1 MSDVNKSLSAKSF
14 NSNNSHGV
22 LYKQVTYLFFQ
33 VFCLVFTIFE
43 FLSRSLGL
51 LFNHLLLHSY
61 EKQYLPELAM
71 ISVHVIILN
80 IYRPVS
86 WMNVVLKQRKNNKK
100 VSLGSLHYYYSSIK
114 TRNICME
121 KVLTRNHVQDPIVY
135 NISFLVTFLE
145 LFVELLWIRMR
156 WRKRFGLNFI
166 LTFFEVCLWE

>member
-1 MSDVNKSLSAKSF
+1 
-14 NSNNSHGV
+14 
-22 LYKQVTYLFFQ
+22 
-33 VFCLVFTIFE
+33 
-43 FLSRSLGL
+43 
-51 LFNHLLLHSY
+51 
-61 EKQYLPELAM
+61 M

-135 NISFLVTFLE
+135 SVSSLVTFLE

-156 WRKRFGLNFI
+156 WRIRFGLNFI
-166 LTFFEVCLWE
+166 LTFFWGLFMGIKATFMDVSFFVKIMTMKFLVTQKKIDRYESSSIHDVE